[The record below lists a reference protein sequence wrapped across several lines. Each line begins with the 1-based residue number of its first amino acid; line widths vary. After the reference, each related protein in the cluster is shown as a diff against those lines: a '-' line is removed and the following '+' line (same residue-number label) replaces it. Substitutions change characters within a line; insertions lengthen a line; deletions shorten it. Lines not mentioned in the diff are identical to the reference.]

1 MRYLLN
7 FLLWSPKR
15 LGLVILVLVVMVVL
29 ISHLVSFLSHL

>member
-15 LGLVILVLVVMVVL
+15 LGIVVATLIVTVILVLHVFAFL
-29 ISHLVSFLSHL
+29 AHL